1 MTAFLHDREQA
12 FEAKFAHD
20 EELRF
25 RVAARRDKLF
35 AAWAAHAL
43 HLSDQAT
50 EALVAAILHIPDL
63 HNHNEMLVTRIAE
76 VFAAQGH
83 AIERGALA
91 DALAE
96 CARQAKHQ
104 LMDAPDA

>member
-20 EELRF
+20 ADMRF
-25 RVAARRDKLF
+25 LVAARRDKLF
-35 AAWAAHAL
+35 AAWAAHTL
-43 HLSDQAT
+43 HLSGPAA

-63 HNHNEMLVTRIAE
+63 DNHNARLVTRVSE

-83 AIERGALA
+83 VVEPSALA
-91 DALAE
+91 DALDA
-96 CARQAKHQ
+96 CARQAQHQ